1 MYSTSSNAI
10 AVWDADWNPGQTSDA
25 AIMIYHQVA
34 GDQSLLF
41 GIDAT
46 AFHVLFYNLTRYNTR
61 ESQSFASSLYSD
73 GSIRLSYLGKKDGAH
88 IHNSDFS
95 VHLSRRKF
103 QVAHAII

>member
-46 AFHVLFYNLTRYNTR
+46 AFHVLFTTLLAITQENRNRLLR
-61 ESQSFASSLYSD
+61 LY
-73 GSIRLSYLGKKDGAH
+73 IRMDQYD
-88 IHNSDFS
+88 
-95 VHLSRRKF
+95 
-103 QVAHAII
+103 